1 MNAAG
6 ADHWLNAWL
15 AKDKN
20 GNTYMRLST
29 KLKDDAHKQGMQQAK
44 QSLAPNQS
52 SKMTPLV
59 QAATKKAQALAG
71 VSNEEL
77 AKEFGVGNVAVCRW
91 RHKDD
96 MKFSLVVV
104 SHRLNLSLD
113 EFEQLGR

>member
-44 QSLAPNQS
+44 QSLAN
-52 SKMTPLV
+52 
-59 QAATKKAQALAG
+59 
-71 VSNEEL
+71 
-77 AKEFGVGNVAVCRW
+77 AV
-91 RHKDD
+91 
-96 MKFSLVVV
+96 
-104 SHRLNLSLD
+104 
-113 EFEQLGR
+113 EFEDDLPF